1 MGPGKLGIIQE
12 QRVGEISHA
21 LLCLCAVNDENSFEE
36 NMASNYRNWAL
47 FGHVDGSAASP
58 AEDAADTVK
67 NAFRSASK
75 KAWTYICVAIE
86 PEQQIHVRDTTTA
99 KEAWDTL
106 KNQFARESILQ
117 KVRLRQSYY
126 SCKFPSDGNMLAH
139 INHIRS
145 LHDQMKEMGINVD
158 DEELAMTLLG
168 SLPDQFKPLITALDA
183 VGEDNLSF
191 EKVKGMLLN
200 DADRE
205 CLIPKRLKMLFL
217 HNVVL
222 IEKEKDG
229 LDMIMLEKVME
240 RLENH
245 LVVFVIIVRR
255 EDTSLETVPKRT
267 QRIMD
272 QITTR
277 NLLML

>member
-36 NMASNYRNWAL
+36 NMASNYRNWAFNVRLYLESLDL

-67 NAFRSASK
+67 NDFRYASK
-75 KAWTYICVAIE
+75 KAWTYICLPIE

-99 KEAWDTL
+99 KEAWDAL

-139 INHIRS
+139 INHMRS

-158 DEELAMTLLG
+158 DKELAMTLLG
-168 SLPDQFKPLITALDA
+168 SLPEQFKPLITALDA

-200 DADRE
+200 DADRMSDTKKAE
-205 CLIPKRLKMLFL
+205 DAFSAQRGFNRKGKRWPR
-217 HNVVL
+217 HDNAR
-222 IEKEKDG
+222 KDDG
-229 LDMIMLEKVME
+229 KTGKS
-240 RLENH
+240 
-245 LVVFVIIVRR
+245 FS
-255 EDTSLETVPKRT
+255 SL
-267 QRIMD
+267 
-272 QITTR
+272 
-277 NLLML
+277 

>member
-1 MGPGKLGIIQE
+1 M
-12 QRVGEISHA
+12 
-21 LLCLCAVNDENSFEE
+21 
-36 NMASNYRNWAL
+36 
-47 FGHVDGSAASP
+47 
-58 AEDAADTVK
+58 
-67 NAFRSASK
+67 
-75 KAWTYICVAIE
+75 
-86 PEQQIHVRDTTTA
+86 RDTTTA

-126 SCKFPSDGNMLAH
+126 SCKFPSAGNMLAH

-145 LHDQMKEMGINVD
+145 LHDQMKEMGID
-158 DEELAMTLLG
+158 IDKELAMTLLG

-240 RLENH
+240 DWK
-245 LVVFVIIVRR
+245 II
-255 EDTSLETVPKRT
+255 
-267 QRIMD
+267 
-272 QITTR
+272 
-277 NLLML
+277 